1 MGHILSLGASLAAF
15 WMLLSGS
22 ISLDHKLVLGFGI
35 ASVIL
40 SVYLALRMD
49 RIDRNPVSI
58 NLRPSL
64 IQYWLW
70 LAKEIG
76 KANIDVAK
84 IVLSRKMDI
93 SPRLIRVR
101 ATQQTD
107 VGVAT
112 FANSI
117 TLTPGTVSVDIDG
130 DEILVHAITNEM
142 AEGLLES
149 DMDQRVTAV
158 ESKIR

>member
-22 ISLDHKLVLGFGI
+22 ISLDHKLVLGLGV
-35 ASVIL
+35 ASLIL
-40 SVYLALRMD
+40 CVWLAIRMD
-49 RIDRNPVSI
+49 RIDGNPVSV

-64 IQYWLW
+64 VRYWLW

-84 IVLSRKMDI
+84 IVLSPKMEL
-93 SPRLIRVR
+93 SPRMIRVK
-101 ATQQTD
+101 ASQQTD
-107 VGVAT
+107 VGLAT

-117 TLTPGTVSVDIDG
+117 TLTPGTVSVDID
-130 DEILVHAITNEM
+130 DEDILVHAITDEM
-142 AEGLLES
+142 ARGLMES
-149 DMDQRVTAV
+149 DMDARVTAV
-158 ESKIR
+158 EAKIK

>member
-22 ISLDHKLVLGFGI
+22 ISLDHKLVLGLGV
-35 ASVIL
+35 ASLIL
-40 SVYLALRMD
+40 SVWLAVRMD
-49 RIDRNPVSI
+49 RIDGTPVSV

-64 IQYWLW
+64 IQYWIW

-84 IVLSRKMDI
+84 IVLSPKMEI
-93 SPRLIRVR
+93 SPRMVRVK
-101 ATQQTD
+101 ATQKTD
-107 VGVAT
+107 VGITT

-117 TLTPGTVSVDIDG
+117 TLTPGTVSVDIDN
-130 DEILVHAITNEM
+130 DEILVHAITDEM
-142 AEGLLES
+142 AQGLLES
-149 DMDQRVTAV
+149 DMDARVTAV
-158 ESKIR
+158 EAKIR